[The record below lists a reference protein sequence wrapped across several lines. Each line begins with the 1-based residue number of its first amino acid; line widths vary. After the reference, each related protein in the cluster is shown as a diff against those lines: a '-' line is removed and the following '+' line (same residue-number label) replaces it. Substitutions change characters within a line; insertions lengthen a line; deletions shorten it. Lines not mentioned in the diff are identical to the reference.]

1 MAIGPHEICE
11 PGAMARVQPS
21 PATRGPGRP
30 RRSPEARA
38 AQRAKLLDAAI
49 TAIRRVGPDAS
60 VDEMAAEAGV
70 SKPVLYAEFGDKYG
84 IADAI
89 AVEIV
94 ERSERDLMAEI
105 ARTGAVEMA
114 TALRLGVEG
123 FFDIVTGEPA
133 IYGFIF
139 RSIRS
144 NDRGLLDNA
153 LVRSLQTRFELV
165 AGLLVP
171 GADPDLLRVMAHGT
185 FGFMIGAIESWLGS
199 RTPPRDELID
209 NIVLALANGLQAVSG
224 PTPA

>member
-1 MAIGPHEICE
+1 MGVCE
-11 PGAMARVQPS
+11 PWGMARVETS

-30 RRSPEARA
+30 RRTPEARA
-38 AQRAKLLDAAI
+38 IQRARLLDAAI
-49 TAIRRVGPDAS
+49 AAIRRVGPETS
-60 VDEMAAEAGV
+60 VDEMASEAGV

-94 ERSERDLMAEI
+94 ERAERDLMAEI
-105 ARTGAVEMA
+105 ARTGTIELES
-114 TALRLGVEG
+114 ALRLGVEG

-153 LVRSLQTRFELV
+153 LVRSLQARFELV
-165 AGLLVP
+165 AGMLVP
-171 GADPDLLRVMAHGT
+171 DADPEVLRVMAHGT
-185 FGFMIGAIESWLGS
+185 FGFIIGAIESWLGS
-199 RTPPRDELID
+199 QAPPRDDLID
-209 NIVLALANGLQAVSG
+209 TIVRVLANGLQTLSG
-224 PTPA
+224 PPDAN

>member
-1 MAIGPHEICE
+1 
-11 PGAMARVQPS
+11 MARVETS

-30 RRSPEARA
+30 RRTPEARA
-38 AQRAKLLDAAI
+38 IQRARLLDAAI
-49 TAIRRVGPDAS
+49 AAIRRVGPETS
-60 VDEMAAEAGV
+60 VDEMASEAGV

-94 ERSERDLMAEI
+94 ERAERDLMAEI
-105 ARTGAVEMA
+105 ARTGTIELES
-114 TALRLGVEG
+114 ALRLGVEG

-153 LVRSLQTRFELV
+153 LVRSLQARFELV
-165 AGLLVP
+165 AGMLVP
-171 GADPDLLRVMAHGT
+171 DADPEVLRVMAHGT
-185 FGFMIGAIESWLGS
+185 FGFIIGAIESWLGS
-199 RTPPRDELID
+199 QAPPRDDLID
-209 NIVLALANGLQAVSG
+209 TIVRVLANGLQTLSG
-224 PTPA
+224 PPDAN

>member
-1 MAIGPHEICE
+1 MAGVEI
-11 PGAMARVQPS
+11 S

-30 RRSPEARA
+30 RRTPEARA
-38 AQRAKLLDAAI
+38 IQRARLLDAAI
-49 TAIRRVGPDAS
+49 AAIRRVGPETS
-60 VDEMAAEAGV
+60 VDEMASEAGV

-94 ERSERDLMAEI
+94 ERAERDLMAEI
-105 ARTGAVEMA
+105 ARTGTIELES
-114 TALRLGVEG
+114 ALRLGVEG

-153 LVRSLQTRFELV
+153 LVRSLQARFELV
-165 AGLLVP
+165 AGMLVP
-171 GADPDLLRVMAHGT
+171 DADPEVLRVMAHGT
-185 FGFMIGAIESWLGS
+185 FGFIIGAIESWLGTQ
-199 RTPPRDELID
+199 TPPRDELID
-209 NIVLALANGLQAVSG
+209 TIVLVLANGLQTLSG
-224 PTPA
+224 PPSPDL

>member
-1 MAIGPHEICE
+1 M
-11 PGAMARVQPS
+11 QPS
-21 PATRGPGRP
+21 HAARGPGRP
-30 RRSPEARA
+30 PRSPEVRA
-38 AQRAKLLDAAI
+38 VQRARLLDAAI
-49 TAIRRVGPDAS
+49 ATVRRVGPDAS

-94 ERSERDLMAEI
+94 ERSEGELMDEI
-105 ARTGAVEMA
+105 ARTGAVEMT

-144 NDRGLLDNA
+144 NDKGLLDNA
-153 LVRSLQTRFELV
+153 LVRSLQARFELV
-165 AGLLVP
+165 AGMLVP
-171 GADPDLLRVMAHGT
+171 GADPDVLRVMAHGT
-185 FGFMIGAIESWLGS
+185 FGFMIGAIESWLTS
-199 RTPPRDELID
+199 QTPPRDQLVD
-209 NIVLALANGLQAVSG
+209 TIVLVLANGLQAVSG
-224 PTPA
+224 PPTA

>member
-1 MAIGPHEICE
+1 MSRA
-11 PGAMARVQPS
+11 QPS

-30 RRSPEARA
+30 RRTPEARA
-38 AQRAKLLDAAI
+38 VQRARLLDAAI
-49 TAIRRVGPDAS
+49 SAIRRVGPEAS

-94 ERSERDLMAEI
+94 ERSERDLMVEI
-105 ARTGAVEMA
+105 ARSGGIELTA
-114 TALRLGVEG
+114 ALRLGVEG

-153 LVRSLQTRFELV
+153 LVRSLQARFELV
-165 AGLLVP
+165 AGVLVP
-171 GADPDLLRVMAHGT
+171 DADPEVLRVMAHGT
-185 FGFMIGAIESWLGS
+185 FGFMIGAIESWLG
-199 RTPPRDELID
+199 TQAPPRDELID
-209 NIVLALANGLQAVSG
+209 SIVLVLANGLQAIAG
-224 PTPA
+224 PPNPT

>member
-1 MAIGPHEICE
+1 
-11 PGAMARVQPS
+11 MARVQPS

-38 AQRAKLLDAAI
+38 VQRARLLDAAI
-49 TAIRRVGPDAS
+49 AAIRRIGPDAS

-94 ERSERDLMAEI
+94 ERSERDLMGEI
-105 ARTGAVEMA
+105 ARTGAVEMT

-144 NDRGLLDNA
+144 NDKGLLDNA
-153 LVRSLQTRFELV
+153 LVRSLQARFELV
-165 AGLLVP
+165 ASVLVP
-171 GADPDLLRVMAHGT
+171 NADPDLLRVMAHGT
-185 FGFMIGAIESWLGS
+185 FGFMIGAIESWLTAQ
-199 RTPPRDELID
+199 TPPRDELVD
-209 NIVLALANGLQAVSG
+209 NIVLVLANGLQAVSD
-224 PTPA
+224 PTTAT

>member
-1 MAIGPHEICE
+1 
-11 PGAMARVQPS
+11 MARVQPS

-30 RRSPEARA
+30 PRSAEARA
-38 AQRAKLLDAAI
+38 AQRARLLDAAI

-94 ERSERDLMAEI
+94 ERSERDLLGEI
-105 ARTGAVEMA
+105 SRSGTIDLT
-114 TALRLGVEG
+114 TALRFGVEG

-139 RSIRS
+139 RGIRT
-144 NDRGLLDNA
+144 NDKGLLDNA
-153 LVRSLQTRFELV
+153 LVRSLEARFELV
-165 AGLLVP
+165 AGMLVP
-171 GADPDLLRVMAHGT
+171 DADPDVLRVMAHGT

-199 RTPPRDELID
+199 QAPPREELID
-209 NIVLALANGLQAVSG
+209 TIVLALANGLQAIST
-224 PTPA
+224 PTD

>member
-1 MAIGPHEICE
+1 
-11 PGAMARVQPS
+11 V
-21 PATRGPGRP
+21 
-30 RRSPEARA
+30 
-38 AQRAKLLDAAI
+38 QRAKLLDAAI
-49 TAIRRVGPDAS
+49 SAIRRVGPDAS

-94 ERSERDLMAEI
+94 ERSERDLMGEI
-105 ARTGAVEMA
+105 ARTGTVDMSL
-114 TALRLGVEG
+114 ALRLGVEG

-144 NDRGLLDNA
+144 NDKGLLDNA
-153 LVRSLQTRFELV
+153 LVRSLQARFELV
-165 AGLLVP
+165 AGVLVP
-171 GADPDLLRVMAHGT
+171 GADPDVLRVMAHGT
-185 FGFMIGAIESWLGS
+185 FGFMIGAIESWLTS

-209 NIVLALANGLQAVSG
+209 TIVLVLANGLQAVSG
-224 PTPA
+224 PTTT

>member
-1 MAIGPHEICE
+1 
-11 PGAMARVQPS
+11 MARVQPS

-30 RRSPEARA
+30 PRSAEARA
-38 AQRAKLLDAAI
+38 AQRARLLDAAI
-49 TAIRRVGPDAS
+49 AAIRRIGPDAS

-94 ERSERDLMAEI
+94 ERSERDLLAEI
-105 ARTGAVEMA
+105 TRTGTIEMA

-139 RSIRS
+139 RSIRT
-144 NDRGLLDNA
+144 NDKGLLDNA
-153 LVRSLQTRFELV
+153 LVRSLQARFELV
-165 AGLLVP
+165 AGMLVP
-171 GADPDLLRVMAHGT
+171 DADPEVLRVMAHGT

-199 RTPPRDELID
+199 QAPPRDELID
-209 NIVLALANGLQAVSG
+209 SIVLVLANGLQAIS
-224 PTPA
+224 TPNNQRL

>member
-1 MAIGPHEICE
+1 MV
-11 PGAMARVQPS
+11 RVEPS

-30 RRSPEARA
+30 RRTPEARA
-38 AQRAKLLDAAI
+38 IQRARLLDAAI
-49 TAIRRVGPDAS
+49 AAIRRVGPDAS
-60 VDEMAAEAGV
+60 VDEMASEAGV
-70 SKPVLYAEFGDKYG
+70 SKPVLYAEFGDKNG

-105 ARTGAVEMA
+105 ARSGSIELTM
-114 TALRLGVEG
+114 ALRFGVEG

-153 LVRSLQTRFELV
+153 LVRSLQARFELV
-165 AGLLVP
+165 AGVLVP
-171 GADPDLLRVMAHGT
+171 EADPDLLRVMAHGT
-185 FGFMIGAIESWLGS
+185 FGFMIGAIESWLNAK
-199 RTPPRDELID
+199 TPPREELID
-209 NIVLALANGLQAVSG
+209 NIVLVLANGLQTLTG
-224 PTPA
+224 PPAAT

>member
-1 MAIGPHEICE
+1 MTVGPHEICE
-11 PGAMARVQPS
+11 PVGMARVEPS

-38 AQRAKLLDAAI
+38 AQRARLLDAAI
-49 TAIRRVGPDAS
+49 SAIRRVGPDAS
-60 VDEMAAEAGV
+60 VDEMASEAGV

-94 ERSERDLMAEI
+94 ERSERVLMAEI
-105 ARTGAVEMA
+105 ARTGTVELT

-123 FFDIVTGEPA
+123 FFDIVTAEPA

-144 NDRGLLDNA
+144 NDK
-153 LVRSLQTRFELV
+153 
-165 AGLLVP
+165 
-171 GADPDLLRVMAHGT
+171 
-185 FGFMIGAIESWLGS
+185 
-199 RTPPRDELID
+199 
-209 NIVLALANGLQAVSG
+209 
-224 PTPA
+224 

>member
-1 MAIGPHEICE
+1 
-11 PGAMARVQPS
+11 MARAQPS

-30 RRSPEARA
+30 PRSAEARA
-38 AQRAKLLDAAI
+38 AQRARLLDAAI
-49 TAIRRVGPDAS
+49 AAIRRIGPDAS

-94 ERSERDLMAEI
+94 ERSERDLLAEI
-105 ARTGAVEMA
+105 TRTGTIDMA

-139 RSIRS
+139 RSIRT
-144 NDRGLLDNA
+144 NDKGLLDNA
-153 LVRSLQTRFELV
+153 LVRSLQARFELV
-165 AGLLVP
+165 AGMLVP
-171 GADPDLLRVMAHGT
+171 DAEPEVLRVMAHGT

-199 RTPPRDELID
+199 QAPPRDELVD
-209 NIVLALANGLQAVSG
+209 SIVLVLANGLQAIA
-224 PTPA
+224 TPNTNTS